1 MQTHVVRGSTPLV
14 LAAALAGAA
23 AATLGAQEPPLAQTP
38 VAPYRPPVIALVQPP
53 SGGSVPSDKPI
64 VVIRF
69 APGEPDDPIDVAS
82 FAITSDG
89 IDLTSLFQVTAS
101 EAWGPL
107 WQPKPGAAPNPD
119 ASASHTIAARIC
131 SARGACASVTATV
144 SVSASP
150 AVAAQETVSRR
161 EGWLDL
167 LLRAARRLLIP

>member
-1 MQTHVVRGSTPLV
+1 LLV
-14 LAAALAGAA
+14 LVAALAGAA
-23 AATLGAQEPPLAQTP
+23 AAPLRAQEPPVAQEP

-53 SGGSVPSDKPI
+53 AMGSVQSDKPI
-64 VVIRF
+64 LVFRF
-69 APGEPDDPIDVAS
+69 AAGEPGDPIDVGS
-82 FAITSDG
+82 FAITVDG
-89 IDLTSLFQVTAS
+89 ADRTPLFQVTAT

-107 WQPKPGAAPNPD
+107 RQVDPRAAPNPD
-119 ASASHTIAARIC
+119 AAASHDVAARIC

-150 AVAAQETVSRR
+150 AVAAPETASRR